1 MAKISLTTETA
12 ESIRTKLV
20 TARGGVAELKAVVE
34 MLPMTKREYTRIQT
48 LTKKMTDA
56 IEMVEDAVEEA
67 VNAPVTKTEVR
78 AALKDATPEQVAAIA
93 AILAPKA
100 ESKPE
105 EEQEAEP
112 DHVEEP
118 APEDYL
124 GDE

>member
-12 ESIRTKLV
+12 ESIRTKLAA
-20 TARGGVAELKAVVE
+20 ARGGVAELKAVAE
-34 MLPMTKREYTRIQT
+34 MLPMTKRENFRIMT
-48 LTKKMTDA
+48 LVTKMTAA
-56 IEMVEDAVEEA
+56 IDTVEDAVEKA
-67 VNAPVTKTEVR
+67 VNAPVTKTDVR

-100 ESKPE
+100 E

-112 DHVEEP
+112 DPVEDPTP
-118 APEDYL
+118 ADYL